1 MKIWFFLIIPNLLKR
16 SFSIGLPPVANP
28 KLKIC
33 KDCKYF
39 MADVEKCAAF
49 STTDLVTGEKTYKY
63 ASTMRDDKTS
73 CGTDGIHF
81 EQNHF
86 KIITAPYYF
95 VKKDWGIIFFIV
107 GIMITTVAQTY
118 AELRK

>member
-1 MKIWFFLIIPNLLKR
+1 
-16 SFSIGLPPVANP
+16 
-28 KLKIC
+28 
-33 KDCKYF
+33 

-63 ASTMRDDKTS
+63 ASTMRDDKTA

-86 KIITAPYYF
+86 KIITVPYYF
-95 VKKDWGIIFFIV
+95 VKKNWYMVFFIV